1 MVKVLIGKSF
11 QEGSLPPEKDEL
23 LKEVE
28 EEVEKFSTWMA
39 NLEDFRARGAL
50 NNPEKALLRTYL
62 IQKFQG
68 KI

>member
-1 MVKVLIGKSF
+1 MVRVMIGKSF
-11 QEGSLPPEKDEL
+11 EPGSLAPEKE
-23 LKEVE
+23 EVLQE
-28 EEVEKFSTWMA
+28 VDAEVEKFSTWMA

-50 NNPEKALLRTYL
+50 NSPEKALLRTYL